1 MGSKGHSGT
10 DEGTGVSGGL
20 DQKSEF
26 YSSAVKRFGAK
37 EGCGLIYILRN
48 PSNSC
53 AEMDGGGDLLRRTSG
68 IEGSY
73 LREGTRVWQNAWTGM
88 NWAV

>member
-10 DEGTGVSGGL
+10 DEGIGVNRGFDRKSG
-20 DQKSEF
+20 F
-26 YSSAVKRFGAK
+26 YSSALKRFGAK

-53 AEMDGGGDLLRRTSG
+53 AEMDGGGEQKEKT
-68 IEGSY
+68 Y
-73 LREGTRVWQNAWTGM
+73 
-88 NWAV
+88 

>member
-10 DEGTGVSGGL
+10 DEGIGVSGGL

-53 AEMDGGGDLLRRTSG
+53 AEMDGGSEQKGKT
-68 IEGSY
+68 
-73 LREGTRVWQNAWTGM
+73 
-88 NWAV
+88 